1 MEEERRQS
9 MAVQRTAEQK
19 IRDLEQTKFQLIK
32 KLKDDE
38 QDKGKL

>member
-1 MEEERRQS
+1 
-9 MAVQRTAEQK
+9 MAVQRTVEQK